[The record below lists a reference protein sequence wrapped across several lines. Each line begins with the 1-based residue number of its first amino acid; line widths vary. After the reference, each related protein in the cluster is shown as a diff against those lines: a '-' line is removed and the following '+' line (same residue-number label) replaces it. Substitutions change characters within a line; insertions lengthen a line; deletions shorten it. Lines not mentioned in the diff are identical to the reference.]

1 MPSGSKLIMCSF
13 VIENIQQSVT
23 ENIRPILNTR
33 YWSTDVYQTVYFN
46 DFVFYGFK
54 SKILSK
60 VIVNGTSGSSLRFR
74 RFITLSL
81 TAVDLDTEIVKW
93 SVMANFI
100 DFEVGVES
108 PTNDPDDEVSE
119 YSNSLGS
126 FIDDGNEDDALLS
139 RSFYHKLENVNVSVD
154 ETFEKEYKKS
164 LVDMSKTLNVQVF
177 VKLLKKKEKLTNLK
191 MLKKG

>member
-1 MPSGSKLIMCSF
+1 M
-13 VIENIQQSVT
+13 V
-23 ENIRPILNTR
+23 
-33 YWSTDVYQTVYFN
+33 
-46 DFVFYGFK
+46 
-54 SKILSK
+54 
-60 VIVNGTSGSSLRFR
+60 
-74 RFITLSL
+74 
-81 TAVDLDTEIVKW
+81 
-93 SVMANFI
+93 NFI

-108 PTNDPDDEVSE
+108 PTNDPDDEVSK
-119 YSNSLGS
+119 YSDLLES
-126 FIDDGNEDDALLS
+126 FIDDGDEDDALLS

>member
-1 MPSGSKLIMCSF
+1 M
-13 VIENIQQSVT
+13 T
-23 ENIRPILNTR
+23 ENIRPILNMCYR
-33 YWSTDVYQTVYFN
+33 STDVYQTVCFN
-46 DFVFYGFK
+46 DFVFYGLK
-54 SKILSK
+54 SEILSK
-60 VIVNGTSGSSLRFR
+60 VIVNGMSGSSWRF
-74 RFITLSL
+74 RFITLSS

-93 SVMANFI
+93 RVMVNFI

-108 PTNDPDDEVSE
+108 PTNDPDDEVSK
-119 YSNSLGS
+119 YSDLLES
-126 FIDDGNEDDALLS
+126 FIDDGDEDDALLS